1 MRICASGPE
10 HAGYG
15 KDMVINM
22 DRQMM
27 EILGNGI
34 LETLYMTIV
43 STVFA
48 YLFGIPLG
56 VILYITDKKGICNN
70 RTINFIVGAAVNI
83 IRSVPFLILLV
94 AILPFTRVIV
104 GTTIGSTA
112 TIVPLIVAAA
122 PFVAR
127 MVESSLKEIDSGVI
141 EAARAMGSSTLQ
153 IIFKVLLPEAKPSL
167 LIGCTIS
174 LATIL
179 SYSAM
184 AGFVGGGGLG
194 AIAINYGYYRY
205 QGNMM
210 WITVFLLVI
219 IVQLFQEIGLKL
231 VGRVDK
237 R

>member
-1 MRICASGPE
+1 MS
-10 HAGYG
+10 
-15 KDMVINM
+15 N
-22 DRQMM
+22 QMIG
-27 EILGNGI
+27 ILGNGI
-34 LETLYMTIV
+34 WETLYMTIV

-70 RTINFIVGAAVNI
+70 RIINFIVGAVVNM
-83 IRSVPFLILLV
+83 IRSIPFLILLV
-94 AILPFTRVIV
+94 AILPFTRFIV

-127 MVESSLKEIDSGVI
+127 MVESSLKEVDLGVI
-141 EAARAMGSSTLQ
+141 EAARAMGSSALQ

-167 LIGCTIS
+167 LVGCTIS

-179 SYSAM
+179 GYSAM

-205 QGNMM
+205 QGDIM
-210 WITVFLLVI
+210 WITVILLVV
-219 IVQLFQEIGLKL
+219 IVQLFQEAGLKL
-231 VGRVDK
+231 VRKVDK

>member
-1 MRICASGPE
+1 MSE
-10 HAGYG
+10 
-15 KDMVINM
+15 
-22 DRQMM
+22 QMM

-34 LETLYMTIV
+34 WETLYMTIV

-70 RTINFIVGAAVNI
+70 RIINFIVGTIVNMV
-83 IRSVPFLILLV
+83 RSIPFLILLV
-94 AILPFTRVIV
+94 AILPFTRFIV

-127 MVESSLKEIDSGVI
+127 MVESSLKEVDPGVI
-141 EAARAMGSSTLQ
+141 EAARAMGSSAPQ
-153 IIFKVLLPEAKPSL
+153 IILKVLLPEAKPSL
-167 LIGCTIS
+167 LVGSTIS

-205 QGNMM
+205 QGDIM
-210 WITVFLLVI
+210 WITVILLVV

-231 VGRVDK
+231 VRKVDK